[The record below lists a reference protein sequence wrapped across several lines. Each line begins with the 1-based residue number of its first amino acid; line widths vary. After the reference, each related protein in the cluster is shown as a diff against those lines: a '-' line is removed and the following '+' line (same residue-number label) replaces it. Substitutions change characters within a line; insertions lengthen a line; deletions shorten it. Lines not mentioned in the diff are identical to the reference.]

1 MSRKLTQPIRSP
13 CYVAVS
19 GGIDSMVALHFLS
32 RAKSPVIV
40 HCDHGTEYGAIA
52 RKFVTSFAAQ
62 RGISI
67 NVHEIDKSS
76 KPTNGLEN
84 HWRKFRMGVFNSYD
98 APVITAHHLN
108 DVMESYLMG
117 VINGHP
123 RMIAPYSDEGN
134 MSRPFLLWTREDIEA
149 YARKHKVPYLEDPS
163 NADTRFTRNYVRHV
177 MMENVL
183 RINPGFT
190 KVIRKKVLAM
200 I

>member
-1 MSRKLTQPIRSP
+1 MSRKLTQPISSP

-32 RAKSPVIV
+32 RARTPTIV
-40 HCDHGTEYGAIA
+40 HCDHGTAYGAIA
-52 RKFVTSFAAQ
+52 RKFVESYAQ
-62 RGISI
+62 QRHIAL
-67 NVHEIDKSS
+67 NVHEIDTTA

-84 HWRKFRMGVFNSYD
+84 HWRKFRMSVFNSYD

-117 VINGHP
+117 MANGFP

-134 MSRPFLLWTREDIEA
+134 MARPFLLWTRKDIEA
-149 YARKHKVPYLEDPS
+149 YAQKHKVPYLEDPS
-163 NADTRFTRNYVRHV
+163 NADTKFTRNYVRHV

-183 RINPGFT
+183 RVNPGFE